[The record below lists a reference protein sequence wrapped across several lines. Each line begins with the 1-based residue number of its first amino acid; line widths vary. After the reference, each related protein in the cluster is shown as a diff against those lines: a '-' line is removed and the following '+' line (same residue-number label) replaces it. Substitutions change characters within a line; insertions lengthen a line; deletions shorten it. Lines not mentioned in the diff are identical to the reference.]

1 MSSNPTVKKLG
12 FSDSDRIVIIHTD
25 DIGMCHASVGAFADL
40 FNFGL
45 ISSGAVMMPC
55 PWALEAVEFQRNHP
69 QADLGIHVTL
79 TSEWKNYRWGPLSTR
94 ESKTGL
100 MDEQGFFHRR
110 SSGVQANADPA
121 GVALEIETQVQRALA
136 AGMTPSH
143 MDTHMGSV
151 AHPKFMQTY
160 INIALKYHLPP
171 MVFRWG
177 DEQWRQRGMDALAA
191 TAASQYIKMLE
202 ANGLPL
208 LDHMSGLPLDQ
219 PEDRLGQ
226 AKSAFQQLQP
236 GITHFIIH
244 PSKDTPEL
252 RAITPDWV
260 CRVGDYQTFLME
272 ELKSF
277 IKQSG
282 IQVIGYR
289 DIQKIMPG
297 G

>member
-1 MSSNPTVKKLG
+1 MNSNPALKKLG
-12 FSDSDRIVIIHTD
+12 FSDSDRVVIIHTD
-25 DIGMCHASVGAFADL
+25 DIGMCQASMAAFADL
-40 FNFGL
+40 FEFGL

-55 PWALEAVEFQRNHP
+55 PWALEAAEFQVDHP
-69 QADLGIHVTL
+69 LADLGIHVTL

-94 ESKTGL
+94 EPKTGL

-110 SSGVQANADPA
+110 SVGVQTHADPTA
-121 GVALEIETQVQRALA
+121 VALEIETQVQRALS
-136 AGMTPSH
+136 AGMKPTH

-160 INIALKYHLPP
+160 VNIAVKYHLPP

-177 DEQWRQRGMDALAA
+177 DAQWRERGMDAAGAA
-191 TAASQYIKMLE
+191 MASQYSLMLE

-208 LDHMSGLPLDQ
+208 LDHMVGLPLDQ
-219 PEDRLGQ
+219 PANRLEQ
-226 AKSAFQQLQP
+226 AKAALSGLQP

-252 RAITPDWV
+252 RAITPDWL

-272 ELKSF
+272 ELKTF